1 MINEL
6 IEDCNNQI
14 EWINK
19 KDNMNVNALQF
30 ATYFLEQLKLVES
43 RTCNSCRYWNGN
55 EECELLVYD
64 YWVNDFCEDRCMITS
79 PTFSCNKWEL
89 YLDGN

>member
-30 ATYFLEQLKLVES
+30 ATYFLEQLKLVDN
-43 RTCNSCRYWNGN
+43 RTCSNCKHLEYIEKSYKRCEELDINIGHITQDEFYCAYW
-55 EECELLVYD
+55 E
-64 YWVNDFCEDRCMITS
+64 S
-79 PTFSCNKWEL
+79 K
-89 YLDGN
+89 DGS